1 MILRLAKEDKAI
13 EELKSQIADIG
24 AKQNQLSSDIHRL
37 EKRLDDLVSMLSGHI
52 KVINEVHDSL
62 RNPLNKLR
70 SMFK

>member
-52 KVINEVHDSL
+52 KVINEVHDGL
-62 RNPLNKLR
+62 RN
-70 SMFK
+70 